1 MGEKKTMKD
10 EAKYTKKDV
19 EKHEAYIRS
28 LEKSFRQDLNE
39 IVAIHKQ
46 LLREDEERRK
56 KAEIEHKKAEAERK
70 KAEVEDQARHKKT
83 EAERKKAEAEYHKK
97 IEADRKEEKE
107 RRAKWDK
114 GMEELRASHRETE
127 AQIKETSKELNKFIG
142 QSGHRWGKLGEN
154 LVKGSLVQKLKE
166 RGIKKINRVVEN
178 ARKGDLEYDIIAV
191 NGTEVVIVE
200 VKATL
205 EPCDVRDFIKSISK
219 FKTHW
224 PEYKD
229 MVIYGS
235 IAYLLKAN
243 REAEKLAEREGFFVV
258 EAVGDVIIKNKQ
270 SFKPKVFG

>member
-1 MGEKKTMKD
+1 MKD

-39 IVAIHKQ
+39 IIAI
-46 LLREDEERRK
+46 
-56 KAEIEHKKAEAERK
+56 
-70 KAEVEDQARHKKT
+70 HKKT
-83 EAERKKAEAEYHKK
+83 EAERKKAEAKY
-97 IEADRKEEKE
+97 RKEEKE

-258 EAVGDVIIKNKQ
+258 EAVEDVIIKNKQ